1 MFSQESSLSPTHY
14 SPWREELPRGF
25 LFFRPLEIFD
35 HPHPEKGS
43 IEYMFAQ
50 KVFLKLQKIFYHP
63 VEIFVN
69 PQYKEGGVVE

>member
-1 MFSQESSLSPTHY
+1 MSPTHY
-14 SPWREELPRGF
+14 SPWKEELPRGF

-43 IEYMFAQ
+43 IKYMFAH

-63 VEIFVN
+63 VEVFVN
-69 PQYKEGGVVE
+69 PQYKDGGVVE